1 MAHVLYCIN
10 YIIIFFLT
18 EYDEP
23 SYIINLQVVYKSG
36 VAASSCVNGHKQML
50 INNKQIFTQEI
61 FSICNSASVTVGA
74 VEITKMESES
84 SSFSVG
90 LSNSYCESI

>member
-1 MAHVLYCIN
+1 MAQVLYCII
-10 YIIIFFLT
+10 YIKIFFLT

-36 VAASSCVNGHKQML
+36 AVASSCVNGHKQML
-50 INNKQIFTQEI
+50 INNIQIFTQEI
-61 FSICNSASVTVGA
+61 YNICNSDFVTVGE
-74 VEITKMESES
+74 VEITKMESTT

-90 LSNSYCESI
+90 LNNSYC